1 MDKTELLGLSLEEME
16 RTIVSLGLP
25 RFRARQIYHWLYKHH
40 VHSFYHMNNLPKELR
55 YFLDKKV
62 SITVPR
68 VLKARVSSDGTRK
81 FLLEA
86 ADKKRIETV
95 AIPQFRVDG
104 KKYTICVSS
113 QVGCPVGCK
122 FCATGQS
129 GFERDLTAGE
139 ITGQVVAVE
148 REIEQREKLVPGER
162 YLTNVVFMGMGE
174 PLLNL
179 DAVLEAIR
187 IINDEQGIGIGQR
200 HITISTA
207 GVIPGIRVLAE
218 SGLQV
223 TLAVSLHA
231 TTNEVRNRI
240 IPMNRKYPLESL
252 IESISHYID
261 STGRRVTFEY
271 LLLDGVNSSLQDAYR
286 LSTMVKPLLV
296 NVNLIPYNQTERLYY
311 RRPDQDTIN
320 SFLSCLTRE
329 GVNVTLR
336 EEMGGDI
343 EAACGQLKSR
353 MAGAQPKQ
361 EIESA
366 NSK

>member
-1 MDKTELLGLSLEEME
+1 VDKTELLGLSMEEIE
-16 RTIVSLGLP
+16 RTIVNLGLP

-40 VHSFYHMNNLPKELR
+40 VHSFYQMNNLPKDLR
-55 YFLDKKV
+55 HFLNKNV

-68 VLKARVSSDGTRK
+68 VVKARISRDGTRK
-81 FLLEA
+81 FLLEL

-95 AIPQFRVDG
+95 AIPQFREDG

-129 GFERDLTAGE
+129 GFERDLTAAE
-139 ITGQVVAVE
+139 IIGQVVVVE
-148 REIEQREKLVPGER
+148 REIKQREKPVPGNR

-179 DAVLEAIR
+179 DAVLKAIR

-207 GVIPGIRVLAE
+207 GFIPGIRVLAE

-240 IPMNRKYPLESL
+240 IPMNRRYPLESL
-252 IESISHYID
+252 IESISYYIEK
-261 STGRRVTFEY
+261 TGRRVTFEY
-271 LLLDGVNSSLQDAYR
+271 LLLDEVNSSVQDAYR
-286 LSTMVKPLLV
+286 LSSIVKPLLA
-296 NVNLIPYNQTERLYY
+296 NVNLIPYNQTDRVHYH
-311 RRPDQDTIN
+311 RPDQDTIN

-343 EAACGQLKSR
+343 EAACGQLKGR
-353 MAGAQPKQ
+353 MSPARAKQ
-361 EIESA
+361 EIGSA